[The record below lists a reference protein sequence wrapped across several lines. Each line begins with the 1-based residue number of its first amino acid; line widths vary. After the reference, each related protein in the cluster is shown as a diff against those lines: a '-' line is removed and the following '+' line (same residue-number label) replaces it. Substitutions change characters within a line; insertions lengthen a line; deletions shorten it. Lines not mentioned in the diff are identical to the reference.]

1 MDRTDDR
8 SAADAGGADTGDADA
23 SSADTGP
30 PAPATGPRTTADPR
44 TEAGPDSRTEAGP
57 GPRTGAG
64 APTEAAT
71 GPRSGTEAGTGSPTA
86 TQAEPDPVPDPAPES
101 GPGTT
106 AGPAAAD
113 GSATPAS
120 ADGTTPAITTPRGRR
135 PVVAALM
142 LGMALAAIDGT
153 IVSTAVPQIV
163 GDLGGFTVFSWL
175 FSGYLLA
182 VTVTLPLYGKLS
194 DTFGRKPVLIAGII
208 LFLAGSLLCAA
219 AWNMAALIAF
229 RIVQGLGGGALQGT
243 IQTIAA
249 DLYPLKERPRIQ
261 ARLSTVWATSSVAG
275 PVAGGLL
282 AGYADWRWIFLI
294 NLPVGAVALWLVV
307 RHLQEPSRPR
317 PATRPRVDWAGALA
331 VFATGALLL
340 TALVQG
346 GVAWP
351 WFSAPSLG
359 LFGASAL
366 LAALTVVIERR
377 AAEPIIPGWVWRR
390 RTIASVNLALGA
402 MGLLMVAPT
411 VFLPTYAQSVLG
423 LGPIAAGF
431 VLSVMTLS
439 WPVSAAFSDRVYN
452 RIGFRR
458 TAMLGMGAALLILL
472 AFPLLPYPG
481 EAWHPALLMLL
492 LGAALGLFQ
501 LPLIVGVQSTVGWA
515 ERGTTTASVLFC
527 RQVGQSIGAALFGA
541 IANGVLAARL
551 LDAPVDGLPGDL
563 DAVARTLEDPG
574 AVSSA
579 AEYLRRA
586 VDAAVDYVYV
596 GAAGAAALALLALIT
611 LAPRRFPVI
620 TEPSDSPTAP
630 DPAATPTASEA
641 APARQDR

>member
-1 MDRTDDR
+1 MSGTDDK
-8 SAADAGGADTGDADA
+8 SDVGADGTRAGDTGTDTNAGPIAGGDGTYTG
-23 SSADTGP
+23 STPG
-30 PAPATGPRTTADPR
+30 
-44 TEAGPDSRTEAGP
+44 AGGP
-57 GPRTGAG
+57 GADGPGTGGPGTDGPGTGAG
-64 APTEAAT
+64 SAP
-71 GPRSGTEAGTGSPTA
+71 GSGG
-86 TQAEPDPVPDPAPES
+86 
-101 GPGTT
+101 
-106 AGPAAAD
+106 
-113 GSATPAS
+113 
-120 ADGTTPAITTPRGRR
+120 DGTAAPPALTTPRGRR

-208 LFLAGSLLCAA
+208 LFLIGSVLCAA

-243 IQTIAA
+243 VQTIAA

-261 ARLSTVWATSSVAG
+261 AKLSTVWATSAVAG
-275 PVAGGLL
+275 PVVGGLL

-307 RHLQEPSRPR
+307 RHLHEPSRPR
-317 PATRPRVDWAGALA
+317 PAARPRVDWAGALA

-351 WFSAPSLG
+351 WLSAPSLG
-359 LFGASAL
+359 LFGASAV

-402 MGLLMVAPT
+402 LGLLMVAPT

-439 WPVSAAFSDRVYN
+439 WPVTAALSDRVYN
-452 RIGFRR
+452 RIGFRL
-458 TAMLGMGAALLILL
+458 TAIIGIGAALVILL

-481 EAWHPALLMLL
+481 EPWHPALLMLL

-527 RQVGQSIGAALFGA
+527 RQVGQSIGAAVFGA
-541 IANGVLAARL
+541 VANGVLAARL
-551 LDAPVDGLPGDL
+551 LDAPVTGLPDDL
-563 DAVARTLEDPG
+563 DAVARALEDPG
-574 AVSSA
+574 SLSA
-579 AEYLRRA
+579 AATDYLRRA
-586 VDAAVDYVYV
+586 VDAAVDHVYL

-620 TEPSDSPTAP
+620 TETA
-630 DPAATPTASEA
+630 A
-641 APARQDR
+641 APTTTGAADRQDTSS